1 MKDKIISIIV
11 PLSESDIS
19 DLRDGQEFNWTFPS
33 LDGKYEVEV
42 LLRPETQ
49 EDIGGDEDI

>member
-1 MKDKIISIIV
+1 MNNKTISIIV
-11 PLSESDIS
+11 PLSESDID
-19 DLRDGQEFNWTFPS
+19 DLRNGEEFNWTFPS

-49 EDIGGDEDI
+49 EDIGGDE